1 MKQILTRANSALY
14 RRAPDERF
22 TSLDALRQHCQEQ
35 KAQSTDLW
43 EPPQNLQPIVNDGRL
58 ELAVGAEAPQRLN
71 DWSFTQLCGLAGVT
85 KDTVNRLTPQ
95 TAKQVFTETLP
106 DGNKPLQVHTC
117 RGMVRSVH
125 AASYTRLHNTELLS
139 VISEF
144 ATDFQPPQES
154 GGPGETGGTGLYCG
168 EQDLF
173 VFLIDPLG
181 WTEIGGEHFAP
192 GFFVWNSEV
201 GRRSLGIQNFWYQS
215 VCANHLVTG
224 AVEVAEFSRKHTAS
238 VHDGLREIRR
248 LIEQLVNKRDARR
261 DGFAKVIANAMERS
275 LGTDEENVLKTL
287 SSNGVSRALA
297 RQALQIAR
305 ESGRFT
311 IFSVVDALTRIAGS
325 LPNAGD
331 RTEADATASSLL
343 ALAR

>member
-1 MKQILTRANSALY
+1 MKQVLTRANSALY
-14 RRAPDERF
+14 RRTPDEQF
-22 TSLDALRQHCQEQ
+22 ATLDRLRIHCQAQRE
-35 KAQSTDLW
+35 QSTDLW
-43 EPPQNLQPIVNDGRL
+43 QPPQSLRPTVNDGRL
-58 ELAVGAEAPQRLN
+58 ELAVGSEPPQRLN
-71 DWSFTQLCGLAGVT
+71 EWSFTQMCALAGIS

-95 TAKQVFTETLP
+95 TAEQVFGETLP
-106 DGNKPLQVHTC
+106 EGSKPLQVLTC

-154 GGPGETGGTGLYCG
+154 GGPGEAGGTGLYCG
-168 EQDLF
+168 EQDFF

-181 WTEIGGEHFAP
+181 WTEIRGESFAP

-201 GRRSLGIQNFWYQS
+201 GRRSLGIQTFWFQA
-215 VCANHLVTG
+215 VCRNHIVWD
-224 AVEVAEFSRKHTAS
+224 AVEVVEFSRKHTTS

-248 LIEQLVNKRDARR
+248 LIEQLVKRRDARK
-261 DGFAKVIANAMERS
+261 DGFAKVIANAMERT
-275 LGTDEENVLKTL
+275 LGADEEDVLKTL
-287 SSNGVSRALA
+287 SSHGVSRALA
-297 RQALQIAR
+297 RNALLMAR

-331 RTEADATASSLL
+331 RTEADATASTLL